1 MLTKEERVGLREHYA
16 SRDDVAD
23 VEALLDHA
31 DAADAK
37 IAELKKHLD
46 IRIREAQDG
55 AWYWQGDGYDLPES
69 LVCPVIMSAQTLRE
83 LLAKVG

>member
-1 MLTKEERVGLREHYA
+1 
-16 SRDDVAD
+16 
-23 VEALLDHA
+23 
-31 DAADAK
+31 
-37 IAELKKHLD
+37 LKKHLD

-55 AWYWQGDGYDLPES
+55 AWYWQGDGYDFPES